1 MKWLCLFAAL
11 IAQLSN
17 TWAVE
22 PAALSISDGRT
33 FIASGDALRAQP
45 LNLNGHWH
53 FVADR
58 WIAPAELASATAQAD
73 LALVPGGR
81 PGEAYGIGSYW
92 LQIDIGKN
100 IPQPS
105 ALRFQYICGAAA
117 VYFYRD
123 GDSDISPL
131 LSAGKLGRNTAS
143 EKISGNN
150 LLVNLPPLQRGTYTL
165 LVHQSNFHLRE
176 GGLCGTVN
184 WGLQS
189 SQSQLQIID
198 LIKNTVIATML
209 LSLALGSLMLG
220 SQNGERAAPWLAL
233 MCTSCAA
240 LIAFNSGLIG
250 NLMPAD
256 SPWRGNLDYIGIF
269 TALIWLPPALLMVF
283 RHTFAIALARWL
295 VLANLILPAVLTLG
309 VVSSVSFFATHPQ
322 FITAAWCTQTIIALG
337 VLASACQRGRQYAW
351 IAMAASVIL
360 GLATLY
366 DLYRFFTQGVIEILS
381 PYAGAFLAAV
391 HGGIYTLKFGASYQ
405 LAARLSA
412 HLQEEVD
419 IRTRELREKNHNL
432 EQTQNALQRANENL
446 RELSVTDGLTRVNN
460 RMYFEQQFEKEW
472 RRCARHALPLS
483 ILMIDA
489 DHFKQLND
497 SAGHLVGDLCL
508 QAIAQTIL
516 NNFKR
521 SGEVVAR
528 YGGEEF
534 IVLLP
539 DANQSKAL
547 AAAEGLRTAIERLS
561 VTDSE
566 GRSYRVTIS
575 IGVSSTI
582 PSIDQRA
589 EQLIATADA
598 ALYEAKDA
606 GRNRVHSIP
615 IIASRTAMTQQKLHL

>member
-11 IAQLSN
+11 LAQLS
-17 TWAVE
+17 TAWAAETVHL
-22 PAALSISDGRT
+22 PIDDGRLFLST
-33 FIASGDALRAQP
+33 DALRAQP
-45 LNLNGHWH
+45 MTLNGNWH
-53 FVADR
+53 FVPDR
-58 WIAPAELASATAQAD
+58 WVAPAELADSKPATQWAR
-73 LALVPGGR
+73 VPGSR
-81 PGEAYGIGSYW
+81 PGKATGISTYW
-92 LQIDIGKN
+92 LQIGIDKEIFE
-100 IPQPS
+100 S
-105 ALRFQYICGAAA
+105 STLLFQHICGAAT
-117 VYFYRD
+117 VYFFRN
-123 GDSDISPL
+123 GTADIAPIL
-131 LSAGKLGRNTAS
+131 TAGQLGRNAS
-143 EKISGNN
+143 HEKISGNN
-150 LLVNLPPLQRGTYTL
+150 LLANLPPLRPGTYTL
-165 LVHQSNFHLRE
+165 LVHQSNFNLHE
-176 GGLCGTVN
+176 GGLCGLVS
-184 WGLQS
+184 WGS
-189 SQSQLQIID
+189 TSSQLQLRLID
-198 LIKNTVIATML
+198 TVKNTVIATML
-209 LSLALGSLMLG
+209 LSLALGSLLLG

-233 MCTSCAA
+233 MCTSCAV
-240 LIAFNSGLIG
+240 LIGFNSGLLG
-250 NLMPAD
+250 VLLPSHNQ
-256 SPWRGNLDYIGIF
+256 WRGHLDYLGIF

-283 RHTFAIALARWL
+283 RHTFAITMPRWL
-295 VLANLILPAVLTLG
+295 VLTNLIIPAALTSG
-309 VVSSVSFFATHPQ
+309 VVLSVAFFARHPQ
-322 FITAAWCTQTIIALG
+322 IITVAWCLQICVAFTVLG
-337 VLASACQRGRQYAW
+337 AACQRGRQYAW
-351 IAMAASVIL
+351 IALAASVL
-360 GLATLY
+360 LVLTSAY

-419 IRTRELREKNHNL
+419 LRTRELREKNHNL

-446 RELSVTDGLTRVNN
+446 RELSVTDGLTRVYN

-472 RRCARHALPLS
+472 RRCGRHALSLS
-483 ILMIDA
+483 VLMIDA

-508 QAIAQTIL
+508 QAIAKEIL
-516 NNFKR
+516 GNFKR

-539 DANQSKAL
+539 DTNQSKAL
-547 AAAEGLRTAIERLS
+547 AAAEGLRTSIERLS

-575 IGVSSTI
+575 VGVSTTV
-582 PSIDQRA
+582 PGVDQRP

-615 IIASRTAMTQQKLHL
+615 IIATRAAMMQQKLHL